1 MFVVIWQP
9 TLSSELSS
17 DSGLQNKLSVV
28 WFFNFQVLS
37 ASGKF
42 FTSSLAISRHAI
54 ILPQQVTH
62 FNRDN

>member
-9 TLSSELSS
+9 TLTSELSS

-42 FTSSLAISRHAI
+42 FTSSLA
-54 ILPQQVTH
+54 
-62 FNRDN
+62 FNRYCYHPVTTGNSFFLMR